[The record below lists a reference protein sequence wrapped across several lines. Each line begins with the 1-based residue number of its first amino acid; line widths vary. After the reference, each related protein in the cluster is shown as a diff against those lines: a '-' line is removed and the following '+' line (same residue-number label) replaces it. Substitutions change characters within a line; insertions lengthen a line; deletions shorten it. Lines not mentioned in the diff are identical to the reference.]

1 MSDGGGS
8 GLDAVDI
15 FFIVLLLLYPGLC
28 ALGVLIIICKKVCG
42 FCLSICSKACG
53 FCFSIF
59 DKWSLSRNNSH
70 RSSASRAPHVPS
82 VPNVPDGPSET
93 KPDRSEGDPRVCDVC
108 ITPWHPLCP
117 QPDPQ
122 SGKLRLSRKRNAN
135 HTANAQKRARWGR
148 FFVSR
153 IHSAHPFRSQYVS
166 CAHFL
171 FLDIQPLSADKVSDA
186 DTPISPPR
194 RRGGSSTRHIPWT
207 QIRVCAIVLMPTLPL
222 GRYTELPRDY
232 ALGTSY
238 LSCAPE

>member
-42 FCLSICSKACG
+42 FCLSICSKSCG
-53 FCFSIF
+53 FCLSIF

-108 ITPWHPLCP
+108 ITPWHPLCS
-117 QPDPQ
+117 QPDPEP
-122 SGKLRLSRKRNAN
+122 GRLGLSRCRMRNAN
-135 HTANAQKRARWGR
+135 HTANARTRARWGG
-148 FFVSR
+148 FLVSHVQSTPFVPGRCRVLTFCSWISSRCLRMRCPTR
-153 IHSAHPFRSQYVS
+153 IHLFPHSERGAVAPPNIHHRPKSGSAPSFSCPSSQW
-166 CAHFL
+166 AG
-171 FLDIQPLSADKVSDA
+171 A
-186 DTPISPPR
+186 
-194 RRGGSSTRHIPWT
+194 
-207 QIRVCAIVLMPTLPL
+207 PTL
-222 GRYTELPRDY
+222 
-232 ALGTSY
+232 
-238 LSCAPE
+238 

>member
-1 MSDGGGS
+1 M
-8 GLDAVDI
+8 VVV
-15 FFIVLLLLYPGLC
+15 FCLL
-28 ALGVLIIICKKVCG
+28 VMICCGVCG
-42 FCLSICSKACG
+42 Y
-53 FCFSIF
+53 CFRLF
-59 DKWSLSRNNSH
+59 DKWRLSRNNSR
-70 RSSASRAPHVPS
+70 RSRVPRTPNI
-82 VPNVPDGPSET
+82 PNVPDGPPET
-93 KPDRSEGDPRVCDVC
+93 KPDRLEGDPRMCD
-108 ITPWHPLCP
+108 IRTTPWHPLCP

-135 HTANAQKRARWGR
+135 RTANAQKRARWGR

-222 GRYTELPRDY
+222 GRHTELPSEY
-232 ALGTSY
+232 ALGTSH